1 MGVTQAELYG
11 ELDLALSWSE
21 RELPE
26 RERTKHVHRLHP
38 YLGKFVPQLVEALLE
53 RYVRP
58 GGRVLDPFSGSGTTL
73 VQALESGYDAVGV
86 DIAAFNVLL
95 STVKT
100 REHEH
105 EQLDADLRELGGRLG
120 RSAERPQ
127 GFVSEWFA
135 PQAAAELLHFR
146 ALIPEYGCADV
157 LRVVLARAARSARLT
172 THFDLDFPRTPQ
184 RGEYWCHKHRRT
196 CRPVESAN
204 KFLARYLDDTA
215 ARIRRFADVRDPKRA
230 AVVLHGDAREVE
242 LGGPYDGVVTS
253 PPYPG
258 LIDYHEQ
265 HRYAY
270 ELLGLD
276 DRRERELGTA
286 ARGTSKAAVEE
297 YAERDR
303 GGAGAVARRAASG
316 GAALHRR
323 QRPARAVSRDPPAS
337 RAATGRTARAAREPA
352 DGTQSRRVLRVD
364 PRLSLKRHRD
374 VTHSLEVLP

>member
-1 MGVTQAELYG
+1 MAATQEALYG

-38 YLGKFVPQLVEALLE
+38 YLGKFVPQLVEAMLE

-58 GGRVLDPFSGSGTTL
+58 GGRVLDPFAGSGTTL

-86 DIAAFNVLL
+86 DIAAFNALL
-95 STVKT
+95 ISVKT
-100 REHEH
+100 REHDLET
-105 EQLDADLRELGGRLG
+105 LAADVRAVSGRLG
-120 RSAERPQ
+120 ASDERPT
-127 GFVSEWFA
+127 GFVREWFA

-146 ALIPEYGCADV
+146 SLIPEYGSSQDV

-172 THFDLDFPRTPQ
+172 THFDLDFPRAPQ
-184 RGEYWCHKHRRT
+184 QGEYWCHKHRRV
-196 CRPVESAN
+196 CRPVESAG
-204 KFLARYLDDTA
+204 KFLTRYLADTA
-215 ARIRRFADVRDPKRA
+215 ARIAEFADVRDHRRA
-230 AVVLHGDAREVE
+230 AVVLHGDARELA
-242 LGGPYDGVVTS
+242 LGGPYDGVITS

-276 DRRERELGTA
+276 DRRERELGAA

-297 YAERDR
+297 YV
-303 GGAGAVARRAASG
+303 AGIADVLARSK
-316 GAALHRR
+316 AALRPGAPVCIVVNDRR
-323 QRPARAVSRDPPAS
+323 ELYPEILERAGLRLDERLERHVNR
-337 RAATGRTARAAREPA
+337 RTGRRSGEYFESILICR
-352 DGTQSRRVLRVD
+352 
-364 PRLSLKRHRD
+364 
-374 VTHSLEVLP
+374 